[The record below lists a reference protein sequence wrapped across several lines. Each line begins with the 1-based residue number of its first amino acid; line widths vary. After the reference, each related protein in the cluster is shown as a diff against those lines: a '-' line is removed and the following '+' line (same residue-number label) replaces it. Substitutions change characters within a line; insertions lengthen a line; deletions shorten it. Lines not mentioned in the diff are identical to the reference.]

1 MVGRVA
7 GVMTAL
13 AFVGALFLVSQPS
26 EAAEGDCG
34 PVTLDM
40 LFPDVDADG
49 QPLPGVTE
57 PETSSTTTD
66 PTNSTEPEATTTSP
80 EPEPTTTTN
89 PTSTPTT
96 TVCRTW
102 VYDMVWPLA
111 GQGHVMSGFGAD
123 RDSGDRKHK
132 GADIV
137 APKMAPVVAV
147 ADGTVTILHNTP
159 AEDCCWVGITHA
171 DGWQSWYIHLNNDTY
186 LTDDGLGL
194 GVRADLV
201 DGSEVKAG
209 EVIGWVGD
217 SGNAEGT
224 VPHLHFELR
233 NPSGYAV
240 DPVPSLQSARSQA
253 SLARFS
259 GPYIDD
265 EGRPVELGL
274 GLLASRGIL
283 WSCDPVGIQFCPDR
297 LTSSD
302 GIANLLKSMT
312 GLEVPM
318 VAERQQRLS
327 FQNYLAD
334 RELSLVLGCAPIETC
349 FQNGI
354 TAGDIARLS
363 DWVLRSQ
370 TLVSTDLESTDLES
384 SSVIL
389 TLDDARTAENS
400 LRYLGIVR
408 YCDPAIN
415 DQRLVKRADTV
426 DSLLSW
432 LWGVGWVPCY
442 EPVEPTS

>member
-1 MVGRVA
+1 
-7 GVMTAL
+7 
-13 AFVGALFLVSQPS
+13 
-26 EAAEGDCG
+26 
-34 PVTLDM
+34 M
-40 LFPDVDADG
+40 LFPDLDADG
-49 QPLPGVTE
+49 QPQAVASE
-57 PETSSTTTD
+57 PETSSTNTTD
-66 PTNSTEPEATTTSP
+66 SASTTEPETTTTSAAP
-80 EPEPTTTTN
+80 DSTTTTG
-89 PTSTPTT
+89 TTPTT
-96 TVCRTW
+96 AVCRSW

-147 ADGTVTILHNTP
+147 ADGTVTIIHNTP
-159 AEDCCWVGITHA
+159 TEDCCWVGITHD
-171 DGWQSWYIHLNNDTY
+171 DGWQSWYIHLNNDSY

-217 SGNAEGT
+217 SGNAEGS

-233 NPSGYAV
+233 SPSGYAV

-253 SLARFS
+253 SLVRFS
-259 GPYIDD
+259 GPYLDD
-265 EGRPVELGL
+265 EGRSVELGL

-283 WSCDPVGIQFCPDR
+283 WSCDEVGIEVCPDR
-297 LTSSD
+297 LTSSED
-302 GIANLLKSMT
+302 IANLIGLMT
-312 GLEVPM
+312 GLEIPE

-334 RELSLVLGCAPIETC
+334 HELSLVLGCSPIETC
-349 FQNGI
+349 FQTGI
-354 TAGDIARLS
+354 TAGDVARLS

-370 TLVSTDLESTDLES
+370 TPVSADLET
-384 SSVIL
+384 SSVAL
-389 TLDDARTAENS
+389 SLDDARTAENS

-415 DQRLVKRADTV
+415 DQRLVKRGDTV

-432 LWGVGWVPCY
+432 LWGVGWAPCY